1 MRREQ
6 NEPDVLMP
14 VLFVGH
20 GSPMNGIEDNAF
32 ARGWQEAAKRLPRP
46 KAILCVSAH
55 WETDGT
61 QVTAVEQ
68 PRTIHDFGG
77 FPRELYEIEYPAPGD
92 PALAQE
98 VVRRMTHTKVSLDR
112 RWGLDHGCW
121 VVLRRMFPAADIPVV
136 QFSLDY
142 AQPVARH
149 YEIGAELASLRRDGV
164 LVVASGNIVHNLGM
178 VEVRGEDF
186 NEPYGF
192 DWAIEASQLFK
203 KLISQ
208 RRHDKLCD
216 YESMGRAARLAAP
229 TPEHF
234 LPMLYAMALREPD
247 EPLEWFND
255 VPVAGSLTMTSFI
268 LPGAWPALP

>member
-1 MRREQ
+1 
-6 NEPDVLMP
+6 MP

-20 GSPMNGIEDNAF
+20 GNPMNGIEDNTF

-46 KAILCVSAH
+46 KAIICVSAH
-55 WETDGT
+55 WETAGT
-61 QVTAVEQ
+61 QVTAMDQ

-77 FPRELYEIEYPAPGD
+77 FPRELYEIAYPVPGD

-98 VVRRMTHTKVSLDR
+98 VVRRMTHVKVGLDQS
-112 RWGLDHGCW
+112 WGLDHGCW

-136 QFSLDY
+136 QLSLDY
-142 AQPVARH
+142 TQPTARH
-149 YEIGAELASLRRDGV
+149 YEIGAELASFRRDDV
-164 LVVASGNIVHNLGM
+164 LIVASGNIVHNLGM

-186 NEPYGF
+186 SEPYGF
-192 DWAIEASQLFK
+192 DWALEASRLFK

-208 RRHDKLCD
+208 RRHEELCD
-216 YESMGRAARLAAP
+216 YESLGRAARLAVP

-234 LPMLYAMALREPD
+234 LPMLYALALRKPD

-268 LPGAWPALP
+268 LPGRRRDR